1 MPETTKATIIS
12 LAHDGR
18 GIAHVNGKTV
28 FIEGALPGEEV
39 NFQCTQR
46 SRQFDQGQ
54 MVEILHASPDRVEP
68 HCLHTDVCGGCRL
81 QHLTPEAQL
90 RDKQQILLEQLQHFG
105 KITPPTQ
112 LMPPMTA
119 AIWGYRRKA
128 RMSVRYVTKK
138 NRVLVGF
145 HEKNGRYVADI
156 KSCVVLH
163 PAVGTIITDLQ
174 DLIAKLSIFRAIPQ
188 IEVAVG
194 DHATVLV
201 LRHLQPIPAEDKAL
215 LLAFAK
221 QHNIIWYVQPGN
233 ESTVAPLDKRAAL
246 TYALPAFDLIMDFE
260 PLDFVQINA
269 EINQKLVSRA
279 VELLDIKPEDRV
291 LDLFCGLGNF
301 SLALARQAAQ
311 VVGVEGSKEMVLR
324 AKHNA
329 TRNQISNAEFY
340 MADLN
345 EGLTQAPWAQQKY
358 DKLLLDPA
366 RTGAF
371 ELVQKMAK
379 LGASRIVYVSCNP
392 ATFARDAGELVN
404 NQGYVLQELGVLD
417 MFPHTKHV
425 ESIALFV
432 KEDSSHK
439 RSSSHH
445 PRESGDLS

>member
-1 MPETTKATIIS
+1 MQETIKATITS

-18 GIAHVNGKTV
+18 GVAHVNGKAV

-39 NFQCTQR
+39 NFQCTHR

-68 HCLHTDVCGGCRL
+68 RCLHTDVCGGCRL

-90 RDKQQILLEQLQHFG
+90 RDKQQIILEQLEHFG
-105 KITPPTQ
+105 KITPPAE
-112 LMPPMTA
+112 LLPPMTA

-145 HEKNGRYVADI
+145 HEKNGRYIADI

-163 PAVGTIITDLQ
+163 PAVGTIITELE
-174 DLIAKLSIFRAIPQ
+174 DLIAKISIYRAIPQ

-194 DHATVLV
+194 DNATVLV
-201 LRHLQPIPAEDKAL
+201 LRHLQAFTEEDKAL
-215 LLAFAK
+215 LLAFGA
-221 QHNIIWYVQPGN
+221 QHNIIWYLQPGN
-233 ESTVAPLDKRAAL
+233 ESTVAPLEKRAAL
-246 TYALPAFDLIMDFE
+246 TYALPAFDLVMDFE

-269 EINQKLVSRA
+269 EINKKLVSRA
-279 VELLDIKPEDRV
+279 VELLEVTPNDRI

-301 SLALARQAAQ
+301 SLALARKAAH

-329 TRNQISNAEFY
+329 TRNNITNAEFF
-340 MADLN
+340 MADLS

-379 LGASRIVYVSCNP
+379 LGVSRIVYVSCNP
-392 ATFARDAGELVN
+392 ATFARDAGELVH
-404 NQGYVLQELGVLD
+404 NQGYVLQELGILD

-425 ESIALFV
+425 ESIAVFV
-432 KEDSSHK
+432 KK
-439 RSSSHH
+439 KK
-445 PRESGDLS
+445 